1 MTTAQDW
8 RTEQREAGKR
18 LKTLLIEAD
27 LNQVDV
33 AEAIGITEASMSS
46 YLLGRRQ
53 WPSDFEQRFRDAVE
67 EKRDAA

>member
-8 RTEQREAGKR
+8 RTEQRAAAKR
-18 LKTLLIEAD
+18 LKVLLIEAD

-53 WPSDFEQRFRDAVE
+53 WPADFEQRFREAVA
-67 EKRDAA
+67 EKSAA